1 MSLKNIVEIKIF
13 LRKNG
18 LTIEQNLSYNYIA
31 FRRNR
36 IFGKLGIGKD
46 FLKATENREHKI
58 TDKLDIIKINNF
70 CSSKVIIKRKKRQA
84 TD

>member
-46 FLKATENREHKI
+46 FLKGHK
-58 TDKLDIIKINNF
+58 K
-70 CSSKVIIKRKKRQA
+70 Q
-84 TD
+84 